1 MNIVNVFH
9 AYVIATDAE
18 NKSQFWVQ
26 LLPPYFVNI
35 FIFPIKLMFST
46 IRQVLSLY
54 THKYMPALLFPF
66 KFAFFGR
73 RGEENL
79 YQANGKKQAFL
90 VRLHQFPF
98 FRGSGEV
105 RAQNASLP
113 LPLAYTA
120 GSLEDWLNYPQCK
133 IQ

>member
-79 YQANGKKQAFL
+79 YQANGKKQASSSGSINSHSSEGVVRSELKMHHFL
-90 VRLHQFPF
+90 YH
-98 FRGSGEV
+98 
-105 RAQNASLP
+105 LP
-113 LPLAYTA
+113 ILQAV
-120 GSLEDWLNYPQCK
+120 
-133 IQ
+133 